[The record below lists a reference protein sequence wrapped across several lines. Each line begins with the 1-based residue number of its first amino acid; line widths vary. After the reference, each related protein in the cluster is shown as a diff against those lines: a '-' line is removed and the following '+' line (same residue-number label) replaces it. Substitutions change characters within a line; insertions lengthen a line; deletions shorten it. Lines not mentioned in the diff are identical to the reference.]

1 MGSKIF
7 EEPTLPI
14 LEAIVTYFVYNL
26 LGADPS
32 RVEPLHN
39 SLDNLFISAA
49 IRGVVDIW
57 PLLKNQLVLEL
68 GSEAGSGSAGLTNC
82 IRSDLR
88 PIPGVDVVCDCT
100 VLPFRDKV
108 FDRTLAVYLAH
119 HISDFKSLI
128 SEARRVSEKFYMFD
142 FLPRSWLYYYSLVW
156 DRLFFR
162 EKIRAAK
169 PSHLRKIAPDCRIY
183 KRSHLG
189 GVLYVF

>member
-1 MGSKIF
+1 MKIF
-7 EEPTLPI
+7 EEPILPI
-14 LEAIVTYFVYNL
+14 LEAIITFFVYSL
-26 LGADPS
+26 LGATPS
-32 RVEPLHN
+32 QMEPLHK

-49 IRGVVDIW
+49 IRGAVDIW
-57 PLLKNQLVLEL
+57 PLLENHLVLEL
-68 GSEAGSGSAGLTNC
+68 GSEAGSGSAGLSNC
-82 IRSDLR
+82 IRTDLR
-88 PIPGVDVVCDCT
+88 PIPGLDVVCDCM

-119 HISDFKSLI
+119 HITDFKSLI

-142 FLPRSWLYYYSLVW
+142 FLPRSWLHYYSIVW

-162 EKIRAAK
+162 EIIRAAK
-169 PSHLRKIAPDCRIY
+169 PSHLRKIAPACRIY